1 MIICVMKLQIA
12 SSIGCRWE
20 PVRHLCDFKPF
31 LIFRAGHIQDIK
43 RSFPVIVDVGSG
55 VAALLRHAEVLKSK
69 GVQRIVHIDLSQ
81 KMLDRDKHL
90 IQNSRMCALAPRS
103 DVVYIVHR

>member
-1 MIICVMKLQIA
+1 M
-12 SSIGCRWE
+12 
-20 PVRHLCDFKPF
+20 
-31 LIFRAGHIQDIK
+31 
-43 RSFPVIVDVGSG
+43 IVDVGSG

-103 DVVYIVHR
+103 DVVYIVYR